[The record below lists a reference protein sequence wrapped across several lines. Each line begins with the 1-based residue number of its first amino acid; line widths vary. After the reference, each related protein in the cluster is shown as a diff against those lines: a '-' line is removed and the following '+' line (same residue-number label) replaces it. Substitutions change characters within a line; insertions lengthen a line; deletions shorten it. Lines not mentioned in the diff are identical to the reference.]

1 MRFRSLTVPAFLV
14 AILGLSCGAPPPEPA
29 PPDWR
34 DEVVYHVFVRSF
46 QDSNL
51 DGHGDLRGLTA
62 RLPYLKELGVTALL
76 LLPVVE
82 SPFYH
87 NYFPT
92 DYDEIDPEYG
102 TMDDWTAFVRAAH
115 AAGLKVLMDMETQY
129 ATTGHPWL
137 DEAWRNP
144 ASRTA
149 DFVAWTDSVHENVLG
164 FYGIDTAEPT
174 LPYWPDRRGAIVHL
188 DLNADTVRAWTA
200 RYFAHWADPNGD
212 GVLDDGVDGYR
223 IDHIMDDL
231 DNRGV
236 FTDLY
241 ARLWRPALDSA
252 RTVRPGLFVV
262 GEQADWASFGEDMME
277 RSGADAAFAFGL
289 RFTLADLL
297 RPPDAAGTPPVAQDS
312 AAARLSRVVSETMR
326 RTPAGKTQ
334 VTFLENHDTSR
345 WASEM
350 ASDDRLVRMGAVLL
364 LTLPGLPSIY
374 YGQELGLT
382 GVQGTWGTDAN
393 DIPIREAFP
402 WTAPADSNATW
413 YRGDGPFWQGSIYAT
428 GASDALAL
436 NRAQADSASTWH
448 LYRRLIAWRK
458 DRSEWRRGTFVPLPG
473 PSQQV
478 LTFAREADG
487 ARTVVVA
494 NLSDSTVS
502 MDPRA
507 LGILGYRAIDVQ
519 AASNEDPWG
528 LGPKGYAVMISPP
541 PGR

>member
-1 MRFRSLTVPAFLV
+1 MRTLFLPLV
-14 AILGLSCGAPPPEPA
+14 FALAACGAPSPA
-29 PPDWR
+29 PTPPDWR

-46 QDSNL
+46 QDS
-51 DGHGDLRGLTA
+51 DGDLHGDLRGLSD
-62 RLPYLKELGVTALL
+62 RIPYLQELGVTTLL

-92 DYDEIDPEYG
+92 DYEAIDPEYG
-102 TMDDWTAFVRAAH
+102 TMDDWAAFVCAAH

-137 DEAWRNP
+137 DDAWRNP
-144 ASRTA
+144 GSPAA
-149 DFVAWTDSVHENVLG
+149 DFVAWTDSAHENVLG

-174 LPYWPDRRGAIVHL
+174 LPYWPDQRGAIVHL

-200 RYFAHWADPNGD
+200 GYFARWVDPNGD
-212 GVLDDGVDGYR
+212 GDLSDGVDGYR

-241 ARLWRPALDSA
+241 ARLWRPALDGA
-252 RTVRPGLFVV
+252 RGVRPGLFVV

-277 RSGADAAFAFGL
+277 RSGADAAFAFGI
-289 RFTLADLL
+289 RFTLTDLL
-297 RPPDAAGTPPVAQDS
+297 SGAAPDS
-312 AAARLSRVVSETMR
+312 AATRLARVVSETLR
-326 RTPAGKTQ
+326 RTPAGRTQ

-345 WASEM
+345 WASEV

-374 YGQELGLT
+374 YGQELGLP
-382 GVQGTWGTDAN
+382 GVQGSWGTDAN

-413 YRGDGPFWQGSIYAT
+413 YRGDGPWWKNSIYTT
-428 GASDALAL
+428 GLSDTLAL
-436 NRAQADSASTWH
+436 DRAQADSSSTWH

-458 DRSEWRRGTFVPLPG
+458 ERSEWRRGSFVTLPG

-478 LTFAREADG
+478 LAYAREADG
-487 ARTVVVA
+487 GRTVVVA
-494 NLSDSTVS
+494 NLSDSTIS
-502 MDPRA
+502 IDPRS

-519 AASNEDPWG
+519 SASNDDPWG
-528 LGPKGYAVMISPP
+528 LGPKGYAVMISPSSS
-541 PGR
+541 GR